1 MFFQKYDLY
10 ENKLSEQLSDDN
22 PYKKKLIQMETP
34 TNRHPIYT
42 GLVWGLFTYSWL
54 FFIVLFYNQINQSV
68 VYNLKMAI
76 STASLIFV
84 TVSIFICYKKDYL
97 IGINPAYRRNSY
109 IIFALSVI
117 FSILIEA
124 ADSKNASQA
133 EIIESFF
140 FFRTINPKSY
150 IALAIISYTALGI
163 ASSYYTC
170 PYELYRGFYSV
181 NQTYKAYPNEKKFI
195 NKCMLLFYISLLGWL
210 PLIHIA
216 FNSAND
222 SFGSKIKLFSILT
235 LGGMI
240 PLCTATYLAKKYHK
254 CFELAIKQ

>member
-34 TNRHPIYT
+34 TDKHPIYT
-42 GLVWGLFTYSWL
+42 GLVWGLLVYSWL

-76 STASLIFV
+76 STANLIFV
-84 TVSIFICYKKDYL
+84 TVSIFICYKKNYL
-97 IGINPAYRRNSY
+97 ISINPTYRRNSY

-163 ASSYYTC
+163 ASSYYSC
-170 PYELYRGFYSV
+170 PYELYRCFYSV
-181 NQTYKAYPNEKKFI
+181 NQTYKLYPNEKKLL
-195 NKCMLLFYISLLGWL
+195 NKWFVICVMGFLVFF
-210 PLIHIA
+210 PLIDTA
-216 FNSAND
+216 FNSPTD
-222 SFGSKIKLFSILT
+222 SFNTKIKLLSIA
-235 LGGMI
+235 GIFIII
-240 PLCTATYLAKKYHK
+240 PLNTSIFLGRKYYK
-254 CFELAIKQ
+254 YYENIMK